1 MTAKQFQGVAKR
13 HLSRHFGEL
22 VVLEWPISR
31 GATDVFAPDD
41 TQYSPRIDIAVNTIG
56 TAPGNHARE
65 IAAFLDRRA
74 PPRLMA
80 LLNRLSTNANPRCS
94 LAIEVVFS
102 GSSKHI
108 LGDITNASMMG
119 LYGLVVVKDEERI
132 LEKAKRIFEYVK
144 RIIEVG
150 KAPANLFQNTRILSA
165 SEFLHLFED

>member
-1 MTAKQFQGVAKR
+1 
-13 HLSRHFGEL
+13 
-22 VVLEWPISR
+22 
-31 GATDVFAPDD
+31 
-41 TQYSPRIDIAVNTIG
+41 
-56 TAPGNHARE
+56 
-65 IAAFLDRRA
+65 
-74 PPRLMA
+74 MA